1 MQDKIRKFLEYL
13 ELERNYS
20 QRTIQTYHDALYEFY
35 YFITNNA
42 KQKADVTKIDR
53 SLIRDYLA
61 YLHSK
66 GLKKTSISTKL
77 SALKSFFKFLTR
89 FKVTSS
95 NPTIGFSL
103 KTEKSIPVF
112 LEESKIEKL
121 MNLPDLKTDEGVRD
135 RAILETLYSTGIRV
149 SELCGMNVEDV
160 DFRNETVKV
169 LGKGGKVRLVP
180 FGKKAKEALL
190 RYLSVRQNFTT
201 PQQTD
206 DDKKALFLSLKGKR
220 ITPVE
225 VYNIVSRYI
234 SAIADIEKKGPHI
247 FRHSFATH
255 LLNHG
260 ADIMAVKELLGH
272 SSLSTTQRYTHVT
285 VEHLKKT
292 YKLAH
297 PRSE

>member
-1 MQDKIRKFLEYL
+1 MEDKIRKFLEYL
-13 ELERNYS
+13 DIERNYS
-20 QRTIQTYHDALYEFY
+20 QKTIQTYHDALYEFY
-35 YFITNNA
+35 AFIANNS
-42 KQKADVTKIDR
+42 KQKINVAKIDR
-53 SLIRDYLA
+53 SLIRDYLS

-89 FKVTSS
+89 FKIINS

-103 KTEKSIPVF
+103 KTDKSIPVF
-112 LEESKIEKL
+112 LEENKIEKL
-121 MNLPDLKTDEGVRD
+121 MALPDLKTDEGIRD

-149 SELCGMNVEDV
+149 SELCGMNLEDI
-160 DFRNETVKV
+160 DFANETVKV

-180 FGKKAKEALL
+180 FGKKAKEALIK
-190 RYLSVRQNFTT
+190 YLDIRQNFTT

-220 ITPVE
+220 ITAVE
-225 VYNIVSRYI
+225 VYHIVSRYI
-234 SAIADIEKKGPHI
+234 SAIADLEKKGPHV